1 MDYSAINRDVL
12 EALENDHSLK
22 LVRNGTGDK
31 EVLRGVC
38 PKCDKKTL
46 WIKVNKPITLRC
58 DREDKCQYQERVRDR
73 YPDIFENFSKRY
85 PSTNEDPK
93 ATARAYLSI
102 KRGFPSA
109 DIEDWFEQGFYKLPD
124 GTWAE
129 TVRFYLYDSKENYWE
144 RIIDNA
150 HVKTAGR
157 KAHFKSGGSTTDKH
171 WAPPGQVI
179 KPMDKVFIVEGIFH
193 CIAMHLAGYKVVS
206 AFSCT
211 GLPRE
216 LIEKNIGQGII
227 WHLAYDDEPGARKHL
242 AKYRKELQE
251 KGETVEVAL
260 TGSKKD
266 WDDLYREKKLNDKT
280 IEQCLW
286 RGRVFVAE
294 SPAEKSTMLY
304 AWQKR
309 HYLVF
314 DHKSC
319 LYSAKVNADVLAKNL
334 DGEEFDHNQHSREFL
349 SATSIESISNFVP
362 EFLYALVDDILD
374 ERRYVFRVSYTNGN
388 PQGLVEL
395 EGGHIDTPS
404 SFHKAMLNNSL
415 GGTFDG
421 SAKDLKIL
429 RDRWLNRRI
438 TVVKSIP
445 YIGYEPQSGVYVYGD
460 FGYHKGR
467 NLKLNKEG
475 YLEAAGVG
483 IRTSFRG
490 FRLHR
495 GEHKPGWFN
504 NFLTVFHWQ
513 GLATLAFWLGSLFV
527 QQIRSRDK
535 SFPFL
540 EVTGEPGAGK
550 STLLEF
556 CWKLV
561 GRDNHEGMDPAKGSP
576 AGRRRAF
583 AQVSNLPIVLI
594 ESDRGDEGGDA
605 KHKQFQ
611 FDELKP
617 LFDGRGLG
625 TLGVAKRGNDTEEAM
640 FQGALVIAQNAR
652 VEASEA
658 IIQRIVHCHCTRE
671 HHSRESEQLAR
682 WFNQVTCEEVAGF
695 LPAALGKERE
705 ILTTYEKAYAH
716 YRERFYDKGGIK
728 ANLGRLIQ
736 NHAQIMACAVAL
748 KHVIPQIQDDILR
761 GLETYLYQRALDRQG
776 RISKDHP
783 LVERFWEMY
792 DYLNL
797 QHDPKAHSEDVFI
810 EILNHSINKQHEIAI
825 NFAHFQDVAKKH
837 GQEFLEFAR
846 LKKLLVNSLQY
857 PFVEMRKVKSP
868 TLNKTMHC
876 WIFKKPRNV

>member
-1 MDYSAINRDVL
+1 MDYTQINRDVVA
-12 EALENDHSLK
+12 ALEGDGALSLVLK
-22 LVRNGTGDK
+22 AMSNTYREGT
-31 EVLRGVC
+31 C
-38 PKCDKKTL
+38 PKCERKTV
-46 WIKVNKPITLRC
+46 WINAEKPIVLRC
-58 DREDKCQYQERVRDR
+58 DREDKCGYQERVRDR
-73 YPDIFENFSKRY
+73 YPDLFENFSKRF
-85 PSTNEDPK
+85 PSSDEDPK

-102 KRGFPSA
+102 KRGFPTA
-109 DIEDWFEQGFYKLPD
+109 DIEDWFDQGFHRLSD

-129 TVRFYLYDSKENYWE
+129 TVRFYLYGGKQYYWE
-144 RIIDNA
+144 RIIDKA
-150 HVKTAGR
+150 HVEKAGK
-157 KAHFKSGGSTTDKH
+157 KAHFKKGGSSGKKH
-171 WAPPGQVI
+171 WAPPGQEITAGDRVS
-179 KPMDKVFIVEGIFH
+179 IVEGIFH
-193 CIAMHLAGYKVVS
+193 CIAMSLAGYKAVA
-206 AFSCT
+206 AFSCSN
-211 GLPRE
+211 LPRE
-216 LIEKNIGQGII
+216 LIEKNKGQGIT
-227 WHLAYDDEPGARKHL
+227 WCLAYDDEPGARKHL
-242 AKYRKELQE
+242 AKYVKELQD
-251 KGETVEVAL
+251 KGEKVEIAL
-260 TGSKKD
+260 TGSRKD
-266 WDDLYREKKLNDKT
+266 WDDLYREKRLNDKT

-286 RGRVFVAE
+286 RGRVFAAE
-294 SPAEKSTMLY
+294 SPSEKATVLY

-314 DHKSC
+314 DYKSC
-319 LYSAKVNADVLAKNL
+319 LYSAKVNADILAKNL

-349 SATSIESISNFVP
+349 SATSTESISNFVP
-362 EFLYALVDDILD
+362 EFLYAQIDDILD
-374 ERRYVFRVSYTNGN
+374 ERRYVFRISYTNGN

-395 EGGHIDTPS
+395 EGSHIDTPS

-421 SAKDLKIL
+421 SARDLKIL

-445 YIGYEPQSGVYVYGD
+445 YIGYEPLSGAYVYGN

-467 NLKLNKEG
+467 YLQINKEG

-483 IRTSFRG
+483 IRSSFRG
-490 FRLHR
+490 FRLHK
-495 GEHKPGWFN
+495 GAHKPDWFN
-504 NFLTVFHWQ
+504 QFLTVFHWQ

-561 GRDNHEGMDPAKGSP
+561 GRDNHEGMDPAKGSS
-576 AGRRRAF
+576 AGRRRTF
-583 AQVSNLPIVLI
+583 GQVSNLPVVLI
-594 ESDRGDEGGDA
+594 ESDRGDESGES
-605 KHKQFQ
+605 KRKQFE

-640 FQGALVIAQNAR
+640 FQGSLVIAQNAR

-658 IIQRIVHCHCTRE
+658 IIQRIVHCHCNRD

-682 WFNQVTCEEVAGF
+682 WFNQATCEEVAGF

-705 ILTTYEKAYAH
+705 ILTTYEKAYIH
-716 YRERFYDKGGIK
+716 YRERYYDSGGIK

-748 KHVIPQIQDDILR
+748 KHVIPQVQDDVLH
-761 GLETYLYQRALDRQG
+761 GLETYLYQRALDRQS

-783 LVERFWEMY
+783 LVERFWEIY

-797 QHDPKAHSEDVFI
+797 QSDPLAHSEASFI
-810 EILNHSINKQHEIAI
+810 EVLNHSSNKQYEIAI
-825 NFAHFQDVAKKH
+825 NFAQFQEVAKKH
-837 GQEFLEFAR
+837 GQEFLDINR
-846 LKKLLVNSLQY
+846 LKKLLNNSLRY
-857 PFVEMRKVKSP
+857 PFMEMRKVKSP
-868 TLNKTMHC
+868 VLHKTLHC
-876 WIFKKPRNV
+876 WVFNKPRNG